1 MVEKIDE
8 LLVGIKPQ
16 REWGLLVVVY
26 LFLGGAGAG
35 LYAVS
40 LYMGKPFE
48 SVLGLVTV
56 ALGTVFLLLDLGRPE
71 RFWRAFMNPG
81 TSWISRGTFFIALL
95 MIAGTLQVAPSI
107 PGLEILPW
115 GEGTTIGWILKA
127 ASALLAALVMTY
139 TGFVLSPSPAVP
151 FWNSPL
157 VPAVFLG
164 YSLLAGVDIFLLV
177 ERALGQGGE
186 NLMFLEWFQGHL
198 TIVCLALVVLH
209 VAAMSARSVAARE
222 TVRTLTRSRH
232 AVLFIGGVIL
242 AGLVGPLI
250 LTGNLLVDRN
260 AEVAV
265 PSLILAGAMR
275 LSGDYLFRYL
285 MVKTGCYDSIL

>member
-1 MVEKIDE
+1 MERIDE
-8 LLVGIKPQ
+8 LLVGVKPQ
-16 REWGLLVVVY
+16 REWGLLVVIY

-40 LYMGKPFE
+40 LFMGKPLE
-48 SVLGLVTV
+48 AALGLVVV
-56 ALGTVFLLLDLGRPE
+56 AVGTAFLLLDLGRPE
-71 RFWRAFMNPG
+71 RFWRAFMRPG

-107 PGLEILPW
+107 PGLGFLPW
-115 GEGTTIGWILKA
+115 KEGTTIGWLLKA
-127 ASALLAALVMTY
+127 ASALLAVLVMTY

-151 FWNSPL
+151 FWYSPL

-164 YSLLAGVDIFLLV
+164 YSLLAGVDLFLLI
-177 ERALGQGGE
+177 ERIIGHVGG

-198 TIVCLALVVLH
+198 TIACLALVVLH
-209 VAAMSARSVAARE
+209 IAVMSSRSVAARE
-222 TVRTLTRSRH
+222 AVRMLTRSRH
-232 AVLFIGGVIL
+232 AVLFAGGVIFV
-242 AGLVGPLI
+242 GLVAPLI
-250 LTGNLLVDRN
+250 LTGSLLLNRN

-265 PSLILAGAMR
+265 PSLALAGAMR